1 MKKVIYRY
9 ITFVFLTVLIMSGC
23 SHENKQPEKKVETI
37 KAATYVVQKQQKE
50 DFYEISGTV
59 ISRNSAKVVSKV
71 MGTVID
77 VRFDEGSLVKKGEL
91 LMTIDAPDIK
101 ANVER
106 ASYAVAEAEKA
117 LAVAKINAKH
127 AENTF
132 KRYEK
137 LYQEKAVSLQE
148 FEGIESKKNIA
159 FDEVKRAESVLEQA
173 KAERDRANA
182 AFSYTKVVAPFT
194 GIVTEKTA
202 SIGLNVMPGTPLFTL
217 ESDTNLRLE
226 VNADEK
232 VLPIV
237 KKGQKLPVYFDVLKK
252 EINGIVAE
260 IVPSID
266 PVSRTFKLKMDLPS
280 NNSIKL
286 GLYGTVKISLGKK
299 EAILVPQ
306 TAVVNRGQL
315 TYVYV
320 VDTENVASLRLVKL
334 AESKDGFVEVQSGLN
349 EGEKIIKDAVLAKD
363 GVKIIGE

>member
-1 MKKVIYRY
+1 MM
-9 ITFVFLTVLIMSGC
+9 VLILSGC
-23 SHENKQPEKKVETI
+23 SHENKQTGKKVETI
-37 KAATYVVQKQQKE
+37 KAATFVVQKQQKE

-59 ISRNSAKVVSKV
+59 ISKNSAKVVSKV
-71 MGTVID
+71 MGTVVD
-77 VRFDEGSLVKKGEL
+77 VRFEEGSLVKKGEL
-91 LMTIDAPDIK
+91 LLTIDAPDIK

-106 ASYAVAEAEKA
+106 ANSAVVEAEKA
-117 LAVAKINAKH
+117 VAVAKINAKH

-148 FEGIESKKNIA
+148 FEGIESKKNVA
-159 FDEVKRAESVLEQA
+159 FDEVRRAESVLEQA

-182 AFSYTKVVAPFT
+182 AFSYTRVIAPFT
-194 GIVTEKTA
+194 GVVTEKMA

-217 ESDTNLRLE
+217 ESDSNFRLE

-237 KKGQKLPVYFDVLKK
+237 KKGQKLPLYFDVLKK
-252 EINGIVAE
+252 EIYGIVAE

-266 PVSRTFKLKMDLPS
+266 PVSRTFKLKIDLPS
-280 NNSIKL
+280 DNSIKL

-299 EAILVPQ
+299 EAILLPES
-306 TAVVNRGQL
+306 AVVNRGQL

-320 VDTENVASLRLVKL
+320 IDKENIASLRLVKL
-334 AESKDGFVEVQSGLN
+334 GESSNGFVIVQAGLE
-349 EGEKIIKDAVLAKD
+349 EGEKIIKDATLAKD